1 MEINQSYLYVLFLVS
16 LSVSCASN
24 CPMSDPANDQLG
36 YHECTKLYNALEAAL
51 VENQDNLLQLH
62 ANLFPSSSSQPTYA
76 MVSFNV
82 HELNKRRECHMSKGE
97 CYSTC
102 WTSSLLLK
110 SVDPS
115 VLSTIQ
121 LQLLNLLLQT
131 VGASELTGLCAHLG
145 LELKVNFTVSDDKHK
160 HMIKGIVQ
168 DLTSWVS
175 GKAWVRALANS
186 FIHLACKVC
195 T

>member
-16 LSVSCASN
+16 LSVSCTSN
-24 CPMSDPANDQLG
+24 CPMSDPAYDQ
-36 YHECTKLYNALEAAL
+36 HECTKVYNALEAAL

-82 HELNKRRECHMSKGE
+82 HELNKRRESYMSEGE
-97 CYSTC
+97 HYSTC

-115 VLSTIQ
+115 VLSILQ
-121 LQLLNLLLQT
+121 LQLLNILLQT

-160 HMIKGIVQ
+160 DMIKGIVQ

-175 GKAWVRALANS
+175 GKA
-186 FIHLACKVC
+186 
-195 T
+195 

>member
-1 MEINQSYLYVLFLVS
+1 
-16 LSVSCASN
+16 
-24 CPMSDPANDQLG
+24 MSDPAYDQPG
-36 YHECTKLYNALEAAL
+36 YHECTKLYNVLEAAL

-62 ANLFPSSSSQPTYA
+62 ENLFPSSSSQPTYA

-82 HELNKRRECHMSKGE
+82 HELNKRRRE
-97 CYSTC
+97 CYMDERDCYGTC

-121 LQLLNLLLQT
+121 LQLLNLILQT

-145 LELKVNFTVSDDKHK
+145 LELKVNFTVSDGKHK
-160 HMIKGIVQ
+160 HMIKQIVQ

-175 GKAWVRALANS
+175 GKA
-186 FIHLACKVC
+186 
-195 T
+195 